1 MLLSIFLFWHYQRA
15 FVVTLT
21 QNHRIIHLFN
31 IIEILN
37 KFKIFQDHRIRKF
50 SINIDLRKVD
60 FLSAEKISERSRF
73 VNKYGH
79 AELIQ

>member
-1 MLLSIFLFWHYQRA
+1 MLFLISPSRAIVRA

-50 SINIDLRKVD
+50 SDNIDLRKLD
-60 FLSAEKISERSRF
+60 FLSPEKISERSSF
-73 VNKYGH
+73 VNKD
-79 AELIQ
+79 ITQS